1 MKDMSSVRL
10 ANYWTL
16 IAIVLS
22 VVSSAFAQTQPLTL
36 KHAVELALTHSAAAG
51 RSAADEQR
59 TFASYQESRNQYLP
73 QITIGSGLGDT
84 WGYPLSL
91 EGIAPSLF
99 NVNAQSPLFNR
110 ALRDYIHA
118 ANSEYKATQFS
129 VQDQRNQI
137 IQDTVL
143 AYLEL
148 TKWQQIAPRLRE
160 QHEDGLHSQQVI
172 DERVQAGVDNPQ
184 LLVQARL
191 VAARAKLHVAQ
202 AEGAMHELQSLLSQ
216 LTGVPASS
224 IETAPDSVPPLPAVQ
239 EQPDVAETAADSSPS
254 VLFARQH
261 SIAEAFRAEAEHRAL
276 WPTVDFATQYAV
288 LAKFNNWLQFFK
300 TNNFERN
307 NATVGVVIR
316 FPIFNAGQKAHA
328 AAADAEAVQAKK
340 DAESAKNQVSQQ
352 VLKLQDSVRQLSA
365 AKEVSDL
372 EYEIAKS
379 NADTVDVRLNAGTA
393 TIPDAASARAEMFE
407 KYDGAQDADFALQR
421 ARIGLL
427 RATGGLESWAE
438 GKP

>member
-1 MKDMSSVRL
+1 MRALRL
-10 ANYWTL
+10 TQYGTFVAL
-16 IAIVLS
+16 VLTF
-22 VVSSAFAQTQPLTL
+22 VPFARAQTQPLTL
-36 KHAVELALTHSAAAG
+36 KRAVELALTHSAAA
-51 RSAADEQR
+51 SKSSADEQR
-59 TFASYQESRNQYLP
+59 AFASYQESRNQYLP
-73 QITIGSGLGDT
+73 QITVGSGLGDT

-110 ALRDYIHA
+110 ALNSYIHA
-118 ANSEYKATQFS
+118 AASENKAMQYS
-129 VQDQRNQI
+129 AEDQRNQI

-148 TKWQQIAPRLRE
+148 EKWEQITPQLRE
-160 QHEDGLHSQQVI
+160 HEADAQHSQQLI
-172 DERVQAGVDNPQ
+172 DQRVQAGVENPQ
-184 LLVQARL
+184 LLTQARL
-191 VAARAKLHVAQ
+191 AAARATLHVAQ
-202 AEGAMHELQSLLSQ
+202 AEGATHELQAVLSQ
-216 LTGVPASS
+216 LTGISAAS
-224 IETAPDSVPPLPAVQ
+224 IATAPDSVPALPDVPS
-239 EQPDVAETAADSSPS
+239 QPDLGQTAAESNPT
-254 VLFARQH
+254 VLFAREH
-261 SIAEAFRAEAEHRAL
+261 AVAEGFRARAEHRAL

-328 AAADAEAVQAKK
+328 AAADAEAARARSEV
-340 DAESAKNQVSQQ
+340 ESAKNQVSQE

-372 EYEIAKS
+372 EYEIAKNNS
-379 NADTVDVRLNAGTA
+379 DAVDIRLNAGTA
-393 TIPDAASARAEMFE
+393 SVPDAASARAGMFE
-407 KYDGAQDADFALQR
+407 KYDAAQDADFALTR
-421 ARIGLL
+421 ARVGLL
-427 RATGGLESWAE
+427 RATGGLQSWAQ

>member
-1 MKDMSSVRL
+1 MSSVRL
-10 ANYWTL
+10 AQYGAL
-16 IAIVLS
+16 LAVALGP
-22 VVSSAFAQTQPLTL
+22 VSSIRAQTQPLTL
-36 KHAVELALTHSAAAG
+36 KRAVELALTHSAAAG
-51 RSAADEQR
+51 RASADEQQS
-59 TFASYQESRNQYLP
+59 FASYHESRNQYLP
-73 QITIGSGLGDT
+73 QITVGSGLGDT

-91 EGIAPSLF
+91 EGVAPSLF

-110 ALRDYIHA
+110 SLRDYIHA

-137 IQDTVL
+137 IQDTIL

-148 TKWQQIAPRLRE
+148 TKWQQIAPHLHE
-160 QHEDGLHSQQVI
+160 QQEDALHSQQVI
-172 DERVQAGVDNPQ
+172 DQRVQAGVDNPQ

-191 VAARAKLHVAQ
+191 VAARAKLHVVQ
-202 AEGAMHELQSLLSQ
+202 AEGAIHELQSMLSQ
-216 LTGVPASS
+216 LTGVPESS
-224 IETAPDSVPPLPAVQ
+224 VETAPDSVPQLPDVPA
-239 EQPDVAETAADSSPS
+239 QPDAPDTVADSSPS

-261 SIAEAFRAEAEHRAL
+261 AVAEAFRAEAEHRAL

-328 AAADAEAVQAKK
+328 AAADAEADKAKRE
-340 DAESAKNQVSQQ
+340 AESAKNQTSQQ
-352 VLKLQDSVRQLSA
+352 VLKLQDSIRQLSA

-379 NADTVDVRLNAGTA
+379 NADAAEVRLNAGTA
-393 TIPDAASARAEMFE
+393 SVPDSASARAEMFE
-407 KYDGAQDADFALQR
+407 KYDAAQDADFALER
-421 ARIGLL
+421 AKIGLL

>member
-1 MKDMSSVRL
+1 MRPIRL
-10 ANYWTL
+10 AQYGT
-16 IAIVLS
+16 IVALS
-22 VVSSAFAQTQPLTL
+22 LNLVSSAPAQTQPLTL
-36 KHAVELALTHSAAAG
+36 KQAVELALTHSTAAG
-51 RSAADEQR
+51 QSRADEQR
-59 TFASYQESRNQYLP
+59 AFASYQESRNQYLP
-73 QITIGSGLGDT
+73 QIMVGSGLGDT

-110 ALRDYIHA
+110 ALRDYVRA
-118 ANSEYKATQFS
+118 ADSEHKAMQFS
-129 VQDQRNQI
+129 AEDQRNQI

-148 TKWQQIAPRLRE
+148 EKWEQIAPQLRE
-160 QHEDGLHSQQVI
+160 HEADALHSQQLI
-172 DERVQAGVDNPQ
+172 DQRVQAGVDNSQ
-184 LLVQARL
+184 LLIQARL
-191 VAARAKLHVAQ
+191 AAARATLHVAQ
-202 AEGAMHELQSLLSQ
+202 ADGATHELQSLLSQ
-216 LTGVPASS
+216 LTGVPAAS
-224 IETAPDSVPPLPAVQ
+224 IATAPDSVPPLPEVPP
-239 EQPDVAETAADSSPS
+239 QPDLAETAAESNPN
-254 VLFARQH
+254 VLFAREH
-261 SIAEAFRAEAEHRAL
+261 AVAEGFRARAEHRAL

-316 FPIFNAGQKAHA
+316 FPVFNTGQKAHA
-328 AAADAEAVQAKK
+328 AVADAEAARAKSEV
-340 DAESAKNQVSQQ
+340 ESAKNQVSQQ

-372 EYEIAKS
+372 EYEISKGNSDAIE
-379 NADTVDVRLNAGTA
+379 VRLNAGNA
-393 TIPDAASARAEMFE
+393 SVPDAASARAEMFE
-407 KYDGAQDADFALQR
+407 KYDAAQDADFALIR

-427 RATGGLESWAE
+427 RATGGLQSWAE